1 MLSGRFLSY
10 LKKRKISRN
19 GHSLS
24 FVVPLVVTRCH
35 SLSLVVPLVVTR
47 CHSLSLVVPL
57 VVTRCTTRCHSL
69 YHSLSFVV
77 TRCHSLSLVVL
88 LVVTLYTTR
97 CHSLSLDVLLV
108 CLFINDRK
116 KTILQTKF
124 VIIILYS
131 YYRRRTIEKRFYYD
145 LNKVKWGRVKRW
157 SNVENFCFL

>member
-1 MLSGRFLSY
+1 MLNGSLLSN
-10 LKKRKISRN
+10 LRKRKISGN
-19 GHSLS
+19 GHSLP
-24 FVVPLVVTRCH
+24 FVVTLCHLLSLVIIRCTTRCH
-35 SLSLVVPLVVTR
+35 SLSF
-47 CHSLSLVVPL
+47 

-77 TRCHSLSLVVL
+77 TRC
-88 LVVTLYTTR
+88 TTR

>member
-1 MLSGRFLSY
+1 MLSGSLLSY

-35 SLSLVVPLVVTR
+35 SLSLVVPLVVIR
-47 CHSLSLVVPL
+47 CHSLSF

-77 TRCHSLSLVVL
+77 TRCTTRCHSLSF
-88 LVVTLYTTR
+88 VVTRCTTR

-108 CLFINDRK
+108 CLFINDLLNQWK
-116 KTILQTKF
+116 SIGFPKLITKSF
-124 VIIILYS
+124 IFFSIYMLFNEI
-131 YYRRRTIEKRFYYD
+131 
-145 LNKVKWGRVKRW
+145 
-157 SNVENFCFL
+157 